1 MNQAHSG
8 AERMAMPAL
17 CRTASLKQPVSFRF
31 RPSCGQAQVCV
42 ELRLEVLHDPDFGD
56 ASGEWTSF
64 AVGVGSFFFFHVALA
79 LI

>member
-1 MNQAHSG
+1 M
-8 AERMAMPAL
+8 
-17 CRTASLKQPVSFRF
+17 
-31 RPSCGQAQVCV
+31 

-56 ASGEWTSF
+56 TSGEWTSF